1 MRQPGREVSQA
12 WWSEGRCIS
21 HGGGERCGEPGC
33 DKAAGLVDAHLY
45 GSEAYRDH
53 GTRDYVDPADGTCC
67 VVMREFWPELRAFAT
82 PTEKGGKTV
91 ECFCVVTGSDG
102 GSHVCG
108 SLLKFTSRNRH
119 HLKGHLKTVH
129 PEVFAARFAST

>member
-1 MRQPGREVSQA
+1 MHGGVK
-12 WWSEGRCIS
+12 GRCIS

-33 DKAAGLVDAHLY
+33 DKAAKPGGRCIWH